1 MDSYVELAV
10 VLNVSVSIF
19 RCYPKVFSRVVFVN
33 VTEDIEVCSDVGR
46 DSDAFVIF
54 KTLNDI
60 IKVGISIC

>member
-19 RCYPKVFSRVVFVN
+19 RCYPKVSSRVVFVN

-54 KTLNDI
+54 
-60 IKVGISIC
+60 